1 MYGNKSMIGI
11 DTLNYISWFNGSE
24 LRIPYNAQFD
34 LIGQVI
40 NETKSMNDI
49 SKGDKAKISMNN
61 SINNSILII

>member
-1 MYGNKSMIGI
+1 MIGI

-40 NETKSMNDI
+40 NETKSMNI
-49 SKGDKAKISMNN
+49 SKLDKAKMSMNN
-61 SINNSILII
+61 SINNSILTI